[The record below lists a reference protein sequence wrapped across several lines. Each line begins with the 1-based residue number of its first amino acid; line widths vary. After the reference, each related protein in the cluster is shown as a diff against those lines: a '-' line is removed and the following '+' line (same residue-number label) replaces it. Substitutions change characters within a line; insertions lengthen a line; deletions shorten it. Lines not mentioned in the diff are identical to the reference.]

1 MGRQVTC
8 DGEFVWKYVLGE
20 QSSELYRVP
29 EETGLGEH
37 HFIRFNPEAL
47 EDGIYDWERVNP
59 ENEEFEAEVL
69 ILAAKEIEALSDY
82 VNEHTHVEPEKLSFF
97 QKLLGKTS
105 EPEQD
110 HFISMLSAFIEY
122 GQGRDEIELIGEL

>member
-1 MGRQVTC
+1 MK
-8 DGEFVWKYVLGE
+8 D
-20 QSSELYRVP
+20 
-29 EETGLGEH
+29 
-37 HFIRFNPEAL
+37 
-47 EDGIYDWERVNP
+47 
-59 ENEEFEAEVL
+59 EEFEAEVL

>member
-8 DGEFVWKYVLGE
+8 DGEFVWNYVLGE

-29 EETGLGEH
+29 EEMGLGEH
-37 HFIRFNPEAL
+37 HFVRFNPEAL
-47 EDGIYDWERVNP
+47 EDGIYDWECVNP
-59 ENEEFEAEVL
+59 EDEEFEAEVL
-69 ILAAKEIEALSDY
+69 ILAAKEIEVLSDY
-82 VNEHTHVEPEKLSFF
+82 VNEHTNVELEKLSFF